1 MKERLKKRFFEVSQ
15 IIGVSADE
23 VDIVKHCR
31 DVVAPL
37 ASKVEVRPDGTLI
50 ATFEGSRTG
59 PKVMVDAH
67 VDEIGIMV
75 KYIDPNGFIFF
86 EAYNM
91 NMKVLMGTRII
102 FKGAKGNVI
111 GVMGLLPGHIM
122 TAAESNSIPP
132 VSQSF
137 IDVGAKS
144 RAEVLEMGID
154 IGTTGVYEAPV
165 HEMYNK
171 DIVVSR
177 AVDNRMGVSYLL
189 ELAHDLNTMDFAGSI
204 CLTFSTIEEIAALGA
219 AHASNYLQP
228 DYAIVLDT
236 IPAGGVPGVSEQR
249 LPVFMGKG
257 PVISFA
263 DASGTGAFKTHPNRR
278 LVAATLETA
287 AEQNIPM
294 QKMAMYST
302 GGYITNTSGISRL
315 GNHCPSIAIAT
326 PRRYSH
332 SPIEMVDLN
341 DCVCSYTLL
350 RELVRKNGT
359 FSTEFLDD

>member
-15 IIGVSADE
+15 IIGVSAME
-23 VDIVKHCR
+23 HDIVRHCR
-31 DVVAPL
+31 DVVTRL
-37 ASKVEVRPDGTLI
+37 ADKVEIRHEGTLI
-50 ATFEGSRTG
+50 ATFEGNRPG

-102 FKGAKGNVI
+102 FSSPKGNVL
-111 GVMGLLPGHIM
+111 GVMGLIPGHIM
-122 TAAESNSIPP
+122 TAVESNSIPP

-137 IDVGAKS
+137 VDVGAKS
-144 RAEVLEMGID
+144 REEVLAMGID
-154 IGTTGVYEAPV
+154 IGTTGVYEAPT

-171 DIVVSR
+171 DLIVSR
-177 AVDNRMGVSYLL
+177 AVDNRMGVAYLL
-189 ELAHDLNTMDFAGSI
+189 ELAHDLKDMNFAGTV
-204 CLTFSTIEEIAALGA
+204 CLTFSTLEETAALGA
-219 AHASNYLQP
+219 AFASSYLQP
-228 DYAIVLDT
+228 NYAIVLDT
-236 IPAGGVPGVSEQR
+236 IPAGGIPGVSEQR

-257 PVISFA
+257 PVMSYA
-263 DASGTGAFKTHPNRR
+263 DASATGAFKTHNNRR
-278 LVAATLETA
+278 LIAMACETA
-287 AEQNIPM
+287 TEHNIPL

-302 GGYITNTSGISRL
+302 GGYITNTSGITRL
-315 GNHCPSIAIAT
+315 GNHCPAVAIAT

-350 RELVRKNGT
+350 REMVLKNET
-359 FSTEFLDD
+359 INLNFLD